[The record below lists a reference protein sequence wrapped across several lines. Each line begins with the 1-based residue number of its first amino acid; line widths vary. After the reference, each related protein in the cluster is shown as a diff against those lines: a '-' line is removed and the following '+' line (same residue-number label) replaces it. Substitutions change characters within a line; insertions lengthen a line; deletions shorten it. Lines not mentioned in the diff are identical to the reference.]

1 MSRHVLCAALLSGC
15 SSTEH
20 DEDEDAAAQ
29 VADTVRVFYFSGL
42 EQPSPHR
49 FEGVELLLGLEV
61 QVQVTLAPG
70 TAIGFL
76 AESDQHQTGST
87 VAQGCTR
94 VFWARDSERT
104 IAHELGH
111 VLGLRDTDDA
121 GNLMYPGYDG
131 GFELDPQ
138 QVATIRHEAWQLDQC
153 Q

>member
-1 MSRHVLCAALLSGC
+1 MSRHVLCAALLFGC

-20 DEDEDAAAQ
+20 DEDSDEDAAAQ

-42 EQPSPHR
+42 EQPSRHR

-61 QVQVTLAPG
+61 QVTTSLAPG

-94 VFWARDSERT
+94 RS
-104 IAHELGH
+104 
-111 VLGLRDTDDA
+111 
-121 GNLMYPGYDG
+121 DG
-131 GFELDPQ
+131 S
-138 QVATIRHEAWQLDQC
+138 R
-153 Q
+153 